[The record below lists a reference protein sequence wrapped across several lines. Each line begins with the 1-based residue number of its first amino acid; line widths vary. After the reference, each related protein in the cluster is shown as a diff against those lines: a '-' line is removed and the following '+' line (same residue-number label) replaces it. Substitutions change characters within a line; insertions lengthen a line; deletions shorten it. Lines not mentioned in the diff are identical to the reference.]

1 MANNQKA
8 LIYVAGSRETSGTSL
23 SVKVILEN
31 IWKLLEIWHTFVTG
45 GGEAGLTVGLEVA
58 GDVGGTQHLPA
69 NVAGDFAFMPY
80 HVWTQTVFGG
90 EGGRAGLQWR
100 KDKSLCGQSAT
111 DQWNSL
117 IVQESEG
124 QSYRYLAFK
133 GSFCGVYVLDMTAKM
148 IRPVER
154 KSHTIKIT
162 SLYMDENK
170 TWTELHN
177 DTIIRA
183 AQ

>member
-1 MANNQKA
+1 MRQDWEKP
-8 LIYVAGSRETSGTSL
+8 VAPL
-23 SVKVILEN
+23 LMLKVILED
-31 IWKLLEIWHTFVTG
+31 IWKLLDNWHTFVTG
-45 GGEAGLTVGLEVA
+45 GGEAGLAVGLEVA

-100 KDKSLCGQSAT
+100 KDKSVCRQSAT

-117 IVQESEG
+117 IVQESERHA

-148 IRPVER
+148 IRPVGEE
-154 KSHTIKIT
+154 IT
-162 SLYMDENK
+162 YKRNYVTVHEWKQNLNCI
-170 TWTELHN
+170 
-177 DTIIRA
+177 IIRA